1 MKVHFTTLGCPK
13 NQVDS
18 ELMLGM
24 LARSGHEITD
34 VAETADCLVVN
45 TCAFI
50 DRAREESVQTILEL
64 AKVKETG
71 RARALIVTGCLTQR
85 YGGEILS
92 EIPEVTA
99 ILGTSELDKIVALVN
114 QADGRQDWVTSA
126 PPGYLYDATTPR
138 LLTARVPYA
147 YVKIAEGCDMGCTF
161 CAIPQFRGAHRSRP
175 LSDIV
180 AEVEGLARQGIQEAI
195 LVSQDTLAYGREL
208 PGNGDIGDLLLAL
221 SDTRMPWIRPMY
233 LHPAHVNDRLV
244 DKWARARI
252 VPYLDMPVQHGDD
265 GILRAMRRAVTARRM
280 TDIVAQFRRAIP
292 GLTIR
297 TTVLVGF
304 PGETEAAF
312 DNLLAFVEDAV
323 FDRLGVFTYSVEEGT
338 PAATMPDQVPAE
350 VMAERAQQV
359 QELQDRLVWPRQKAL
374 VGTSQTVLVDGPSED
389 PAFPFEGR
397 TGGQAP
403 EIDGVVYLRNRKLT
417 PGRFADVRIVEVDG
431 YELVGE

>member
-1 MKVHFTTLGCPK
+1 MKVHLTTLGCPK

-24 LARSGHEITD
+24 LARAGHDITEEAAA
-34 VAETADCLVVN
+34 AECQVVN

-50 DRAREESVQTILEL
+50 DRAREESVNTILEL
-64 AKVKETG
+64 ARLKERG
-71 RARALIVTGCLTQR
+71 RARSLIVTGCLSQR
-85 YGGEILS
+85 YGRELLA
-92 EIPEVTA
+92 EMPEVDG
-99 ILGTSELDKIVALVN
+99 ILGTAELHRIVELVD
-114 QADGRQDWVTSA
+114 QAGGRQDWVGSA

-138 LLTARVPYA
+138 LISSRLPYA
-147 YVKIAEGCDMGCTF
+147 YVKIAEGCDMGCAF
-161 CAIPQFRGAHRSRP
+161 CAIPQFRGRHRSRP
-175 LSDIV
+175 LKDIV
-180 AEVEGLARQGIQEAI
+180 AEVEGLVRRGIQEAI

-208 PGNGDIGDLLLAL
+208 SGNGDIGDLLLAL

-244 DKWARARI
+244 DKWARARV

-280 TDIVAQFRRAIP
+280 KDIVAQFRGAIP
-292 GLTIR
+292 GVTIR

-304 PGETEAAF
+304 PGETDAAF
-312 DNLLAFVEDAV
+312 DNLLAFVEDAT

-338 PAATMPDQVPAE
+338 PAAIMAGQVPAE
-350 VMAERAQQV
+350 LMAERAQQV
-359 QELQDRLVWPRQKAL
+359 QELQDRLAWERQKAL
-374 VGTSQTVLVDGPSED
+374 FGTRQTVLVDGTSAD

-397 TGGQAP
+397 TAGQAP
-403 EIDGVVYLRNRKLT
+403 EIDGVVYLRDARLT
-417 PGRFADVRIVEVDG
+417 PGRFADVRIVEADG